1 MNYICLFSHD
11 TELAGIYQ
19 YETDVITDAVE
30 VIKWYERVA
39 NEAVL
44 EGQNK
49 HIPAEP
55 TKKAY

>member
-1 MNYICLFSHD
+1 MHYICLFSHD

-49 HIPAEP
+49 HAPRP
-55 TKKAY
+55 S